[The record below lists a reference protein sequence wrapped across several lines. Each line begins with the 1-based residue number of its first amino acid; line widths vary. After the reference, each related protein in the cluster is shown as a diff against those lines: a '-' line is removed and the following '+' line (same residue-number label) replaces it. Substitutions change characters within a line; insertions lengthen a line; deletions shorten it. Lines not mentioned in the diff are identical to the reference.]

1 MDDSF
6 KCDVKK
12 SFTSQKA
19 LIQELIPGADIQ
31 HVGSTTIPN
40 SLTKGD
46 LDIQVRIFK
55 NQFIEAVEALSKV
68 YELND
73 GSIKTNK
80 FRAFKDDSSTPPL
93 GIQLTVIDSEF
104 DFFWQF
110 RDVLL
115 KNDQF
120 RIEYDELKRKFDGK
134 SMESYRKAKNDFVNK
149 IMQTTEFKQLKEI
162 N

>member
-1 MDDSF
+1 M
-6 KCDVKK
+6 
-12 SFTSQKA
+12 
-19 LIQELIPGADIQ
+19 
-31 HVGSTTIPN
+31 
-40 SLTKGD
+40 
-46 LDIQVRIFK
+46 
-55 NQFIEAVEALSKV
+55 
-68 YELND
+68 
-73 GSIKTNK
+73 
-80 FRAFKDDSSTPPL
+80 
-93 GIQLTVIDSEF
+93 TVIDSEF